1 MWKFS
6 YNERTVDESQSE
18 AIETHNENL
27 QNKKKRA
34 TKYSTKHTLQ
44 RKRQKKV
51 NYMENSFD
59 DFKLMVVYPSPKL
72 HIDDLVIIS
81 KCDVP
86 GIKKGTNEVISKR
99 VLTHLLKRW
108 DQNKTQSHPSS
119 IALSPAEHVSLKV
132 CKFFLK

>member
-6 YNERTVDESQSE
+6 YNERTEEKSQSE
-18 AIETHNENL
+18 AIETHNDNL

-34 TKYSTKHTLQ
+34 TKFSTKNTLQ
-44 RKRQKKV
+44 RKRQKQV
-51 NYMENSFD
+51 DYMEHSFD
-59 DFKLMVVYPSPKL
+59 DFKLIVVYPSPKL
-72 HIDDLVIIS
+72 HIDDLVILS

-86 GIKKGTNEVISKR
+86 GMKKGTNEVIAKR

-119 IALSPAEHVSLKV
+119 SALSPAEHVSLKV
-132 CKFFLK
+132 CDIVLK